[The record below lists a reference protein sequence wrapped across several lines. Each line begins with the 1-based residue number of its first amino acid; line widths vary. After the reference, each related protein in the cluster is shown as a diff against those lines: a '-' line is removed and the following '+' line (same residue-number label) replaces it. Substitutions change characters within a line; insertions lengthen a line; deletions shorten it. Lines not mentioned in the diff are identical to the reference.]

1 MITEITIVINNGNV
15 AISRTEGDL
24 DAATLAGVLRYVADQ
39 YDPPAEETDDSPEE
53 VLEEYSYSLN

>member
-15 AISRTEGDL
+15 AISRPEGDL
-24 DAATLAGVLRYVADQ
+24 DNATLAGVLRYVADQ
-39 YDPPAEETDDSPEE
+39 YDPPVEDKKDDPEE